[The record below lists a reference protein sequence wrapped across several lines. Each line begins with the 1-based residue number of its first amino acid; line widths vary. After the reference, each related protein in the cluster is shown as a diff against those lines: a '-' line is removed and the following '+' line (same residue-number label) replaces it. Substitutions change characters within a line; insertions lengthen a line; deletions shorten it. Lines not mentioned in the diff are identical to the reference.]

1 MNNRQILE
9 NTASF
14 VLSEARRLG
23 ASDAEIQLS
32 ERDSTTAGVRLQEV
46 EELHGS
52 SSRTLVF
59 QAYLGQNSAAT
70 RSSDFSRAGLKR
82 LIRETID
89 LAKASQPDS
98 CAGPLE
104 AEYLGASDLELQLFD
119 AQIGKLPLGEQIK
132 LAKEAE
138 HVALSSDPRVTNSD
152 GAGFSSSAGVTVYG
166 NSRGFL
172 GSYAGSRC
180 GLHASVI
187 AGDSISGM
195 QSGVWSSSSRKL
207 SGLETAHSVGIT
219 AARRAL
225 QNLGARKV
233 KSQRVPV
240 IFDKDMAAG
249 LLRQWASAASG
260 LSVHKR
266 TSFLADKLGQ
276 KVACS
281 GIQIIDDGLIPGAL
295 GSRPF
300 NSEGQASRY
309 RSIVKDGVL
318 ESFFIDAYAARKL
331 AVAPNGGGPTN
342 LYIANGNRSFEEII
356 ASVRNG
362 LLVTAVSGPG
372 FNVVSGDYSRGAA
385 GLWIE
390 NGEIAYPVEEITV
403 AGNLIE
409 MFESIEAIG
418 NDLALTD
425 SVVSPTLK
433 FAEMMVG
440 GE

>member
-1 MNNRQILE
+1 
-9 NTASF
+9 
-14 VLSEARRLG
+14 
-23 ASDAEIQLS
+23 
-32 ERDSTTAGVRLQEV
+32 
-46 EELHGS
+46 
-52 SSRTLVF
+52 
-59 QAYLGQNSAAT
+59 
-70 RSSDFSRAGLKR
+70 
-82 LIRETID
+82 
-89 LAKASQPDS
+89 
-98 CAGPLE
+98 
-104 AEYLGASDLELQLFD
+104 
-119 AQIGKLPLGEQIK
+119 
-132 LAKEAE
+132 
-138 HVALSSDPRVTNSD
+138 
-152 GAGFSSSAGVTVYG
+152 
-166 NSRGFL
+166 
-172 GSYAGSRC
+172 
-180 GLHASVI
+180 
-187 AGDSISGM
+187 M